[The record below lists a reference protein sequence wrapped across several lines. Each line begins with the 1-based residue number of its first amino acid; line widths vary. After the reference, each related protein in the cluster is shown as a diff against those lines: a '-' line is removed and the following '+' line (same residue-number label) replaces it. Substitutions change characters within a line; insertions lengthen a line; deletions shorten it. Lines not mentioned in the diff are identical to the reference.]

1 MTGRSEPAATGP
13 RFIAHYLPQFHPTAE
28 NDAWWGRGFTEW
40 TNVARARPLF
50 RGHAQPQVPGELG
63 FYDLRLPQVRAAQAA
78 LARDHGIHGFMY
90 YHYWFSGRRLL
101 GRPLD
106 EVRATGEPDFPF
118 CLCWA
123 NETWSRRWTGD
134 EREVL
139 IAQEYSTADLRAHA
153 RWLAGVFADPR
164 YIRVQDRPLFVIYRY
179 AAIPRELEA
188 VAVLR
193 AELAAAGAGSPF
205 LIAADVHAPAFD
217 YRAAGFDD
225 QLAFAP
231 ALADLPGA
239 LDPRAATL
247 GRVLRNAR
255 QGIASG
261 TLRVYDYE
269 QATAA
274 MAAAAADRRSIPC
287 QLVGWDNSPR
297 RGTRGVIFRN
307 STPVAFGR
315 SLERRLHQWAASAP
329 ATDLFFLNAWNEWA
343 EGNHLEPDE
352 PFGRGYLETLRLVRQ
367 RTGQHFG
374 WAERAAALLP

>member
-1 MTGRSEPAATGP
+1 
-13 RFIAHYLPQFHPTAE
+13 
-28 NDAWWGRGFTEW
+28 
-40 TNVARARPLF
+40 
-50 RGHAQPQVPGELG
+50 
-63 FYDLRLPQVRAAQAA
+63 
-78 LARDHGIHGFMY
+78 MY

-101 GRPLD
+101 GRPFD
-106 EVRATGEPDFPF
+106 EVRASGEPDFPF

-139 IAQEYSTADLRAHA
+139 IAQEYSSADLRAHA
-153 RWLAGVFADPR
+153 RWLAGAFADPR

-179 AAIPRELEA
+179 AAIPRELDA

-193 AELAAAGAGSPF
+193 EELAAAGAANPF
-205 LIAADVHAPAFD
+205 LIAADVHAPDFD

-231 ALADLPGA
+231 ALAEVPGA
-239 LDPRAATL
+239 LDPRRATL
-247 GRVLRNAR
+247 GRALRNAR
-255 QGIASG
+255 QGLVSG
-261 TLRVYDYE
+261 TLRVFDYE

-274 MAAAAADRRSIPC
+274 MAAAAAHRRSIPC

-297 RGTRGVIFRN
+297 RGTSGVIFRH
-307 STPVAFGR
+307 STPPAFGR
-315 SLERRLHQWAASAP
+315 SLERRLHQWAASTP

-352 PFGRGYLETLRLVRQ
+352 PFGRGYLDTLRLVRQ
-367 RTGQHFG
+367 RTGRHFG
-374 WAERAAALLP
+374 WAEPATAGQP